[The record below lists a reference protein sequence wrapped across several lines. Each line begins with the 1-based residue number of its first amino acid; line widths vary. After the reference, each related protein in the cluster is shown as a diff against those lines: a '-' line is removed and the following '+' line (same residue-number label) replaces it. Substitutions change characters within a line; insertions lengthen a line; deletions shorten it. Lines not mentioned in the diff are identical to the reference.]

1 MEKENIEK
9 FWKNNPHDFAGDR
22 RSKLIHNLS
31 RKYIRD
37 KTLDIGAGSG
47 ALVKKIP
54 GAIGIDLVEN
64 EVVRKMDI
72 STLKFEDSKFDTIFA
87 TEVLEHLNEEMLDK
101 GLKEVKRVLKSGGY
115 FIVTVPYNEDLTK
128 GRVVCPKC
136 ELDFH
141 LWQHLNSFNEKNMN
155 ELLFKNGFK
164 VIKTKVKSFR
174 LYELGWKFYLFE
186 PLISKLYKDLSKT
199 MLVVAKKI

>member
-1 MEKENIEK
+1 MEKETIEK

-64 EVVRKMDI
+64 EIVRKMDI

-101 GLKEVKRVLKSGGY
+101 GLKEVKRVLKSGSY
-115 FIVTVPYNEDLTK
+115 FIVTVPYNEDLDK

-164 VIKTKVKSFR
+164 VVKTEVKSFR

-186 PLISKLYKDLSKT
+186 PLISKLYRDLSKT
-199 MLVVAKKI
+199 MLIVAKKI